1 MRTLRNQVRRG
12 DGCIKFFR
20 PQLGGERLQQEVF
33 YLAYHLH
40 WPWSEIMAMDTGE
53 RRSYLHMLA
62 RRIEQENEALE
73 QLSDRLNR

>member
-1 MRTLRNQVRRG
+1 
-12 DGCIKFFR
+12 
-20 PQLGGERLQQEVF
+20 
-33 YLAYHLH
+33 
-40 WPWSEIMAMDTGE
+40 MDTGE